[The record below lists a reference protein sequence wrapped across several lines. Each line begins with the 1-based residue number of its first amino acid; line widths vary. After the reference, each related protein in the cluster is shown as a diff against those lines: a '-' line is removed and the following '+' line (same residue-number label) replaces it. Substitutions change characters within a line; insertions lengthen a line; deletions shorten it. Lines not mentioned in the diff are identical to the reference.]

1 MRMYK
6 WVKQIWDESERK
18 DRKWVEDEEERRME
32 GGHLQLMLLL
42 AKGFKKNTQSSL
54 CFACTH
60 TYTILHTD
68 THINTQT
75 QVGLRSLVCQF
86 VVPLVPSQE
95 AHRQASSHAW
105 TGTGPYTNTVV
116 PGATVHCVC
125 VCVCSFFC
133 SHRRQMLKNWEH
145 VKKIP
150 LQPFSYGGKWNT
162 SNMCVWLWFT
172 LKSQREWLHFDSF
185 TRLLHLFIYWQ
196 ISKCRDKP
204 YQLGMN
210 LTK

>member
-1 MRMYK
+1 M
-6 WVKQIWDESERK
+6 
-18 DRKWVEDEEERRME
+18 
-32 GGHLQLMLLL
+32 H
-42 AKGFKKNTQSSL
+42 
-54 CFACTH
+54 ACTH
-60 TYTILHTD
+60 TYNILHTD

-125 VCVCSFFC
+125 VCVFIFLQSQETNAEKLGACEKTPHCSRFHTRKMERFKYVC
-133 SHRRQMLKNWEH
+133 MVVVHTQISEGM
-145 VKKIP
+145 
-150 LQPFSYGGKWNT
+150 T
-162 SNMCVWLWFT
+162 SLWLFHT
-172 LKSQREWLHFDSF
+172 
-185 TRLLHLFIYWQ
+185 TVACIYLFIYWQ
-196 ISKCRDKP
+196 ISKCRDK
-204 YQLGMN
+204 QCQSGTN

>member
-1 MRMYK
+1 
-6 WVKQIWDESERK
+6 
-18 DRKWVEDEEERRME
+18 ME

-42 AKGFKKNTQSSL
+42 ARGFKKNTQSSL
-54 CFACTH
+54 CYACTH
-60 TYTILHTD
+60 TYTIPHTD

-125 VCVCSFFC
+125 VCVFIFLQSQETNAEKLGACE
-133 SHRRQMLKNWEH
+133 KNPTAAVFIW
-145 VKKIP
+145 
-150 LQPFSYGGKWNT
+150 GKWNT

-172 LKSQREWLHFDSF
+172 LKSQRE
-185 TRLLHLFIYWQ
+185 
-196 ISKCRDKP
+196 
-204 YQLGMN
+204 
-210 LTK
+210 